1 MCLGC
6 LSLKSFEKPL
16 SAEEEKE
23 ILERLYN
30 GDNKA
35 RDILVEKNMRLVAH
49 MTKKYS
55 TPDRDVRDLIS
66 VGTVGLI
73 KAINSFKPDKGIRFA
88 TYAAKC
94 IDNELL
100 MMLRS
105 EKKKSREVSIYEP
118 IGTDKE
124 GNEIS
129 IIEIVSDEEKDIVE
143 DCIFDERIACL
154 YKKMGRVLNK
164 REMTVIS
171 ERYGLFGNDEKT
183 QCELAKELGIS
194 RSYVSRIEK
203 KALEKLKMEDKLWE
217 ENTIGKL
224 SADMPLEL
232 QTFELPPLSV
242 FLDAVTENATVKRA
256 QSEVEQVKNEYR
268 LQKRDWWNYFK
279 LNGNYSY
286 GKYNVLSNA
295 SDEYTPMYQTT
306 MSNAQHSF
314 SVGASVGI
322 SFGDLINRQLKLKKY
337 KYDIEQLQYTQEEV
351 MEERRLRVLEAY
363 NAVTEQMS
371 TIKAKAET
379 AALYNAQTKILENDF
394 IQGKIEISTLSIE
407 RARRTGAV
415 TSYEQARVTLHNS
428 VILLEMLTNI
438 KIIKEK

>member
-1 MCLGC
+1 M
-6 LSLKSFEKPL
+6 KSFEKPL

-88 TYAAKC
+88 TY
-94 IDNELL
+94 ELL

-203 KALEKLKMEDKLWE
+203 KALEKLKK
-217 ENTIGKL
+217 
-224 SADMPLEL
+224 
-232 QTFELPPLSV
+232 
-242 FLDAVTENATVKRA
+242 
-256 QSEVEQVKNEYR
+256 
-268 LQKRDWWNYFK
+268 
-279 LNGNYSY
+279 
-286 GKYNVLSNA
+286 
-295 SDEYTPMYQTT
+295 
-306 MSNAQHSF
+306 
-314 SVGASVGI
+314 
-322 SFGDLINRQLKLKKY
+322 
-337 KYDIEQLQYTQEEV
+337 
-351 MEERRLRVLEAY
+351 
-363 NAVTEQMS
+363 
-371 TIKAKAET
+371 
-379 AALYNAQTKILENDF
+379 
-394 IQGKIEISTLSIE
+394 
-407 RARRTGAV
+407 
-415 TSYEQARVTLHNS
+415 
-428 VILLEMLTNI
+428 LLEDNHL
-438 KIIKEK
+438 

>member
-124 GNEIS
+124 GNEINLLDV
-129 IIEIVSDEEKDIVE
+129 IESAPVDIVE
-143 DCIFDERIACL
+143 DCYIRENTDYLLRSL
-154 YKKMGRVLNK
+154 KKVLSDK
-164 REMTVIS
+164 EYQVICC
-171 ERYGLFGNDEKT
+171 RYGLFGMEEET
-183 QCELAKELGIS
+183 QREIARKLCIS

-203 KALEKLKMEDKLWE
+203 TA
-217 ENTIGKL
+217 
-224 SADMPLEL
+224 
-232 QTFELPPLSV
+232 
-242 FLDAVTENATVKRA
+242 
-256 QSEVEQVKNEYR
+256 
-268 LQKRDWWNYFK
+268 LQK
-279 LNGNYSY
+279 
-286 GKYNVLSNA
+286 
-295 SDEYTPMYQTT
+295 
-306 MSNAQHSF
+306 
-314 SVGASVGI
+314 
-322 SFGDLINRQLKLKKY
+322 
-337 KYDIEQLQYTQEEV
+337 
-351 MEERRLRVLEAY
+351 LRGLFP
-363 NAVTEQMS
+363 QM
-371 TIKAKAET
+371 
-379 AALYNAQTKILENDF
+379 Q
-394 IQGKIEISTLSIE
+394 
-407 RARRTGAV
+407 
-415 TSYEQARVTLHNS
+415 
-428 VILLEMLTNI
+428 
-438 KIIKEK
+438 

>member
-1 MCLGC
+1 M
-6 LSLKSFEKPL
+6 KSFEKPL

-124 GNEIS
+124 GNEIHLL
-129 IIEIVSDEEKDIVE
+129 DILGTQE
-143 DCIFDERIACL
+143 TDFL
-154 YKKMGRVLNK
+154 KKMEQKENIKQIYDELEKMEMNK
-164 REMTVIS
+164 EKKTLIM
-171 ERYGLFGNDEKT
+171 RYGLYGRKPMT
-183 QCELAKELGIS
+183 QKEVAKELHIS

-203 KALEKLKMEDKLWE
+203 
-217 ENTIGKL
+217 
-224 SADMPLEL
+224 
-232 QTFELPPLSV
+232 
-242 FLDAVTENATVKRA
+242 RA
-256 QSEVEQVKNEYR
+256 I
-268 LQKRDWWNYFK
+268 
-279 LNGNYSY
+279 
-286 GKYNVLSNA
+286 
-295 SDEYTPMYQTT
+295 M
-306 MSNAQHSF
+306 
-314 SVGASVGI
+314 
-322 SFGDLINRQLKLKKY
+322 LIKSK
-337 KYDIEQLQYTQEEV
+337 
-351 MEERRLRVLEAY
+351 
-363 NAVTEQMS
+363 
-371 TIKAKAET
+371 IKT
-379 AALYNAQTKILENDF
+379 
-394 IQGKIEISTLSIE
+394 
-407 RARRTGAV
+407 
-415 TSYEQARVTLHNS
+415 
-428 VILLEMLTNI
+428 
-438 KIIKEK
+438 